1 MVFNCFMD
9 NKNTPSIEADR
20 ALIHSMGG
28 PTKLAHRLGYDKPG
42 SVQRVQN
49 WTVRGIPAA
58 VKLAHPD
65 IFLADR
71 LTERATPDPEVSHG
85 R

>member
-1 MVFNCFMD
+1 MVFNCVMEH
-9 NKNTPSIEADR
+9 KKHPSIAADR

-49 WTVRGIPAA
+49 WTVRGIPPA
-58 VKLAHPD
+58 VKLAHPE
-65 IFLADR
+65 IFLSDR
-71 LTERATPDPEVSHG
+71 LTERASEEAKDG